1 MNGEE
6 IYRDGAYLK
15 NNQTWHVEDSPWK
28 AKQILKMLTR
38 NNLKP
43 GTICEVGCGVGEIL
57 SQLHQQLPGETLFYG
72 YEISPQAFA
81 LTQSRKND
89 KVNFYLKD
97 LLEEDVHY
105 DLVMAIDV
113 IEHIEDYFGFLKKL
127 RNKGTF
133 KIFHIPL
140 DLSVQTVFRG
150 TPILTGRKQVGHIHY
165 FTKETALASLQD
177 MGYEILDHFYTA
189 GMIELTGKSLK
200 TKMLGHVRKLMY
212 QLNKD
217 WTVRIL
223 GGYSL
228 MVLSR

>member
-1 MNGEE
+1 MNSEE
-6 IYRDGAYLK
+6 IYKDGAYLK

-28 AKQILKMLTR
+28 AKQILKMLTK

-43 GTICEVGCGVGEIL
+43 RTICEVGCGVGEIL
-57 SQLHQQLPGETLFYG
+57 AQLHQNMSGETIFYG
-72 YEISPQAFA
+72 YEISPQAFE
-81 LTQSRKND
+81 LTQSRKSD

-97 LLEEDVHY
+97 LLEEDIHY
-105 DLVMAIDV
+105 DIVMAIDV
-113 IEHIEDYFGFLKKL
+113 IEHIEDYFGFLRKL

-140 DLSVQTVFRG
+140 DLSVQTVFRS
-150 TPILTGRKQVGHIHY
+150 TPILTGRKHVGHIHY

-189 GMIELTGKSLK
+189 GMVEQPGKPIQS
-200 TKMLGHVRKLMY
+200 KMLSPIRKLMY
-212 QLNKD
+212 KLNKD

-228 MVLSR
+228 MVLSK